1 MSQNNIFRNVSFKKI
16 KVVCCEMNIWQM
28 IDDLLKKYYLT
39 NDKDIL
45 DLIILDLD
53 PYIKSCA
60 HRFVFK
66 AQSNGVFIPFEDFYS
81 NLCLAIWEGIE
92 DFKSISGS
100 TFKNVTLRR
109 IYIAEKKTWKQYKK
123 SGSKVFNKDGITY
136 DVTRW
141 ENIESLHHSKN
152 CTVKSAERSIEEKLL
167 IENFKKQDFF
177 RGTFIELLYHG
188 YSCKEICLLLG
199 ISKTY
204 DAKTRK
210 KCQRIKES
218 FWKYIA

>member
-1 MSQNNIFRNVSFKKI
+1 M
-16 KVVCCEMNIWQM
+16 CCEMNIWQM

-92 DFKSISGS
+92 DFVSQAPRLKMLRCEGFILLKRRLGNNIKNPEARSSIKMG
-100 TFKNVTLRR
+100 
-109 IYIAEKKTWKQYKK
+109 
-123 SGSKVFNKDGITY
+123 
-136 DVTRW
+136 
-141 ENIESLHHSKN
+141 
-152 CTVKSAERSIEEKLL
+152 LL
-167 IENFKKQDFF
+167 M
-177 RGTFIELLYHG
+177 T
-188 YSCKEICLLLG
+188 
-199 ISKTY
+199 
-204 DAKTRK
+204 
-210 KCQRIKES
+210 
-218 FWKYIA
+218 

>member
-1 MSQNNIFRNVSFKKI
+1 M
-16 KVVCCEMNIWQM
+16 
-28 IDDLLKKYYLT
+28 KKYYLT

-109 IYIAEKKTWKQYKK
+109 IYIAEKKTWKQY
-123 SGSKVFNKDGITY
+123 
-136 DVTRW
+136 
-141 ENIESLHHSKN
+141 ELQ
-152 CTVKSAERSIEEKLL
+152 SARSSIKMGLL
-167 IENFKKQDFF
+167 M
-177 RGTFIELLYHG
+177 T
-188 YSCKEICLLLG
+188 
-199 ISKTY
+199 
-204 DAKTRK
+204 
-210 KCQRIKES
+210 
-218 FWKYIA
+218 